1 VPYPDVARWVQHS
14 QGELWKTQARPL
26 TGLQEMQPRSNEAI
40 AYLFSFSNTSNT
52 ATLTAVFTSIFA
64 NVLTVAIRTVSNI
77 YRSLDFL
84 QLNRT
89 EDTKIKHSLK

>member
-14 QGELWKTQARPL
+14 QGELWETRARPL
-26 TGLQEMQPRSNEAI
+26 TGLQEMQPLSNEGI

-77 YRSLDFL
+77 YRAPDLM
-84 QLNRT
+84 QLNLT
-89 EDTKIKHSLK
+89 EETKIKHSLK